1 MLTGGTVAYEG
12 RGLLDEPAA
21 TFEAFVKRTGGTAQ
35 DNVVAFTRGTD
46 LAAVYWQLAA
56 DGTFAV
62 AGAEAFPSVDL
73 GDGAWH
79 HLAVSHETGAN
90 GVSVTL
96 WWDHVRIATRTV
108 SSAFDFG
115 PGAGLVLGSP
125 GFAGCL
131 DDLRVSVGVLDAG
144 GHQYAAP
151 RTGTVVNIR

>member
-1 MLTGGTVAYEG
+1 MLFGELADEIA
-12 RGLLDEPAA
+12 LLE
-21 TFEAFVKRTGGTAQ
+21 KR
-35 DNVVAFTRGTD
+35 
-46 LAAVYWQLAA
+46 LAVYRDLKTPNAALENELAVKKASRQALLAGTEEA
-56 DGTFAV
+56 DGAV

-79 HLAVSHETGAN
+79 HLAVSHETEAA